1 MHPHYSERLSNSYIG
16 FSLPCI
22 ITGPERLRHPCN
34 QSDVE
39 TNYLWLAISHFP
51 VLEAIYVFVHLSSY
65 WLLWQVPFLW
75 LADFITLVLFLR
87 LS

>member
-1 MHPHYSERLSNSYIG
+1 MMHPHYSERLSNSYIG

-39 TNYLWLAISHFP
+39 TNYL
-51 VLEAIYVFVHLSSY
+51 
-65 WLLWQVPFLW
+65 
-75 LADFITLVLFLR
+75 
-87 LS
+87 